1 MFMRKGGVAAI
12 GAAIGAAAGYIAGRV
27 LAFGEPALV
36 AAVGAVIGSLIG
48 YRLAQKRENSVEST
62 DRTNAPRH

>member
-1 MFMRKGGVAAI
+1 MFMRKRGVAAI
-12 GAAIGAAAGYIAGRV
+12 GAAIGTGAGYVAGRV
-27 LAFGEPALV
+27 LDFGEPALI

-48 YRLAQKRENSVEST
+48 YWLAQKRENSVESN